1 MNPLRW
7 IIFIPAGLLCG
18 TIVSAAV
25 HFSSFMFPEFV
36 GYMLSGAFGVAAM
49 IMAGIYVAP
58 VKSEAAKWILVILA
72 MTLGILSTVGP
83 FITGENELTVVMG
96 ISMIITAIGASR
108 SSARDI
114 VNMD

>member
-1 MNPLRW
+1 MSALRW

-18 TIVSAAV
+18 TVASAAV
-25 HFSSFMFPEFV
+25 HFGSFMFPEFV
-36 GYMLSGAFGVAAM
+36 GYILSGAFGVVAM

-58 VKSEAAKWILVILA
+58 VKCEAAKWILVILA
-72 MTLGILSTVGP
+72 LTLGILATVGP
-83 FITGENELTVVMG
+83 FLTGENELTVAMG

-108 SSARDI
+108 SSVRGL